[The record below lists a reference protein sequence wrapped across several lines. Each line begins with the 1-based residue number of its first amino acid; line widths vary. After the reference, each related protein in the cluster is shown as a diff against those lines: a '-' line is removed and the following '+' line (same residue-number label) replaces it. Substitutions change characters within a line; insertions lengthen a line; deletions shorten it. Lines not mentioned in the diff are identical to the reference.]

1 MIVLRPERT
10 AQVFY
15 DSETALRLVSRELGE
30 LRITRDTR
38 PDDMAP
44 LNAIVEPP
52 SGPKAA

>member
-1 MIVLRPERT
+1 MIVIRPERT

-30 LRITRDTR
+30 LQISYDPR
-38 PDDMAP
+38 PPDMA
-44 LNAIVEPP
+44 LRTATVEPS